1 MATILVI
8 EDEQDICEIISEILS
23 EADHTVFTASNGRI
37 GVERAQETA
46 PDLIIC
52 DIMMPELDGYGV
64 LSYLRSQERF
74 QTVPF
79 IFLTAKAE
87 KQQVREGMN
96 LGADDYLSK
105 PFTITELIG
114 AVEARLQKQQ
124 LWEQS
129 SNQRLGELRQNLTRS
144 LPHELLTP
152 LNGILGYATFLC
164 EEHEEIE
171 PEDVYDM
178 GMGIRTSAER
188 LYHSIQNFL
197 LYAQLELLKD
207 NVQRS
212 GELFTGQTEQLTGT
226 VSARMTAI
234 AQRHHRAEDLV
245 IYLDDSPVA
254 MPETWLIKVL
264 EELVDNAFK
273 FSEAGT
279 PVQVKLTASGD
290 QVQVTVSDRGRGL
303 QPEQIK
309 QLGAYEQFDRQLY
322 EQQGSGLGL
331 EIVQRI
337 VKLNQGTLTIDSQP
351 GELTQVRLT
360 LPTQLSAAV

>member
-8 EDEQDICEIISEILS
+8 EDEPDICEIISEILS
-23 EADHTVFTASNGRI
+23 EADHTVVTAANGRL
-37 GVERAQETA
+37 GVAQAQETA

-64 LSYLRSQERF
+64 LTYLRSQPRF

-79 IFLTAKAE
+79 IFLTAKAD

-105 PFTITELIG
+105 PFTIGELLE
-114 AVEARLQKQQ
+114 AVEARLEKQQ

-129 SNQRLGELRQNLTRS
+129 SNQRLGELRRNLTRS

-164 EEHEEIE
+164 DEHEDIE
-171 PEDVYDM
+171 PEDVYEM
-178 GMGIRTSAER
+178 GLGIRRSGER

-197 LYAQLELLKD
+197 LYAQLELIKD
-207 NVQRS
+207 DVERS
-212 GELFTGQTEQLTGT
+212 RELFTGQSEQVTKTLS
-226 VSARMTAI
+226 VRIKSMANRL
-234 AQRHHRAEDLV
+234 QRLGDLQ
-245 IYLDDSPVA
+245 ISLQDSPVA
-254 MPETWLIKVL
+254 MPETWLVKVI
-264 EELVDNAFK
+264 EELLDNAFK

-279 PVQVKLTASGD
+279 PVRVELTATGE
-290 QVQVTVSDRGRGL
+290 QVQLTVSDRGRGL
-303 QPEQIK
+303 EPEQIK
-309 QLGAYEQFDRQLY
+309 RLGAYEQFDRKLY

-331 EIVQRI
+331 EIVKRI
-337 VKLNQGTLTIDSQP
+337 VNLNQGTLEIESEP
-351 GELTQVRLT
+351 GEGTEVILT
-360 LPTQLSAAV
+360 LPTEESSVV

>member
-1 MATILVI
+1 
-8 EDEQDICEIISEILS
+8 
-23 EADHTVFTASNGRI
+23 
-37 GVERAQETA
+37 
-46 PDLIIC
+46 
-52 DIMMPELDGYGV
+52 
-64 LSYLRSQERF
+64 
-74 QTVPF
+74 
-79 IFLTAKAE
+79 
-87 KQQVREGMN
+87 MN

-105 PFTITELIG
+105 PFTIRELIG
-114 AVEARLQKQQ
+114 AVEARLEKQQ

-129 SNQRLGELRQNLTRS
+129 SEERLGELRQNLTRS
-144 LPHELLTP
+144 LPHEFLTP

-171 PEDVYDM
+171 PEDVYEM
-178 GMGIRTSAER
+178 GMGIRASAQR

-197 LYAQLELLKD
+197 LYAQLELLKED
-207 NVQRS
+207 VQRS

-226 VSARMTAI
+226 VAARIQAI
-234 AQRHHRAEDLV
+234 AERHHRSEDLA
-245 IYLDDSPVA
+245 ISLQDSPVA

-279 PVQVKLTASGD
+279 PVEVGLTVTGE
-290 QVQVTVSDRGRGL
+290 QVQLTVGDRGRGF

-309 QLGAYEQFDRQLY
+309 QLGAYEQFDRKLY

-331 EIVQRI
+331 EIVKRL
-337 VKLNQGTLTIDSQP
+337 VNLNRGTLEIESQP